1 MLREFRNFIARGNV
15 MDLAVA
21 VILGGAFSAIVS
33 SLVKDIITP
42 GLLNP
47 VMKAA
52 QVEKLEGLVW
62 NGVRYG
68 SFLAAVINF
77 LIIAFVIFLLVRIVS
92 NVQKQFEDEPEP
104 EKKDPAPSTEARL
117 LTQIRDLL
125 KQQTAAG
132 KAADEQA

>member
-62 NGVRYG
+62 NGIRYG

-92 NVQKQFEDEPEP
+92 NVQKQFDDEPEP

-125 KQQTAAG
+125 KQQTEVG
-132 KAADEQA
+132 KPADDQA

>member
-47 VMKAA
+47 VMEAA
-52 QVEKLEGLVW
+52 QVERLEGLAW
-62 NGVRYG
+62 NGIRYG
-68 SFLAAVINF
+68 SFLAAVLNF
-77 LIIAFVIFLLVRIVS
+77 LIIAFVIFLMVRLVAH
-92 NVQKQFEDEPEP
+92 VQKQFEDDPEP

-125 KQQTAAG
+125 RQQAEGART
-132 KAADEQA
+132 ADEQT

>member
-92 NVQKQFEDEPEP
+92 NVQKQFDDEPEP

-125 KQQTAAG
+125 KQQTEAG
-132 KAADEQA
+132 KPADEQA

>member
-1 MLREFRNFIARGNV
+1 MLRQFRDFIARGNV

-47 VMKAA
+47 VMEAA
-52 QVEKLEGLVW
+52 QVERLEALAW
-62 NGVRYG
+62 NGIRYG

-77 LIIAFVIFLLVRIVS
+77 LIIAIVIFLLVRIVS

-125 KQQTAAG
+125 RQQTEG
-132 KAADEQA
+132 VRPADDQA

>member
-52 QVEKLEGLVW
+52 QVEKLEGLDW
-62 NGVRYG
+62 NGIRYG
-68 SFLAAVINF
+68 SFLAAVLNF
-77 LIIAFVIFLLVRIVS
+77 LIIAIVIFLLVRIVS

-125 KQQTAAG
+125 KQQTEGA
-132 KAADEQA
+132 KPADEQA

>member
-1 MLREFRNFIARGNV
+1 MLKEFRNFIARGNV

-47 VMKAA
+47 VMEAA
-52 QVEKLEGLVW
+52 RVERLEGLVW
-62 NGVRYG
+62 NGIRYG

-77 LIIAFVIFLLVRIVS
+77 LIVAVVIFLMVRLVSR
-92 NVQKQFEDEPEP
+92 VQKQFEDEPEP

-125 KQQTAAG
+125 RQQAESVG
-132 KAADEQA
+132 PADEQP

>member
-92 NVQKQFEDEPEP
+92 NVQKQFDDEPEP

-125 KQQTAAG
+125 KQQTEVG
-132 KAADEQA
+132 KPADDQA

>member
-1 MLREFRNFIARGNV
+1 MLRQFRDFIARGNV

-47 VMKAA
+47 VMEAA
-52 QVEKLEGLVW
+52 QVERLEALAW
-62 NGVRYG
+62 NGIRYG
-68 SFLAAVINF
+68 SFLAAVLNF
-77 LIIAFVIFLLVRIVS
+77 LIIAIVIFLLVRIVS

-125 KQQTAAG
+125 KQQAEVG
-132 KAADEQA
+132 KSADEQT